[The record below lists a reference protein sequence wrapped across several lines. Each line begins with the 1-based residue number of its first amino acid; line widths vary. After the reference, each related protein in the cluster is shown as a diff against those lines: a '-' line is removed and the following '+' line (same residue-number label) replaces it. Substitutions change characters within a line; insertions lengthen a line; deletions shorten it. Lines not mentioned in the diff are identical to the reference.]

1 MARSPRRKKKAA
13 TEQYTLL
20 GILINRYEYRVEA
33 GINTY
38 LKMRPGM
45 AVSSDPL
52 YTYSTVLDIEGN
64 CIYPDERAGEHF
76 SILVVG
82 DAHAAELQCT
92 LADIQE
98 RDASGV
104 PRYRTCRGDHVPV
117 YERPKGITALFRRG
131 RARSWGAYL
140 PVPPRFASDC
150 LIVLKTEATP
160 FLSLQEHKVGRDR
173 WIDSLALQN
182 THPGYE

>member
-1 MARSPRRKKKAA
+1 MARAPRQKKKAA

-45 AVSSDPL
+45 AGTSDPL
-52 YTYSTVLDIEGN
+52 YTYRTVLDIEGN
-64 CIYPDERAGEHF
+64 CIYPEEREGEHF
-76 SILVVG
+76 GILLVG
-82 DAHAAELQCT
+82 DAHAVELQRT

-98 RDASGV
+98 RDASGH
-104 PRYRTCRGDHVPV
+104 PRYRTYRGDHVPA
-117 YERPKGITALFRRG
+117 YERPKGITPLFRSG
-131 RARSWGAYL
+131 GARSWGAYL
-140 PVPPRFASDC
+140 PVPPRLTSDF
-150 LIVLKTEATP
+150 LIALKTEATP